1 MESGGVLI
9 SLLILLGFALA
20 AERRFHAWQWQKGG
34 CMLGS
39 GSTKVACLAVSR
51 EVACRA
57 IEEEMLHAW
66 QWQSIVMG
74 DGESVCAYSG
84 AT

>member
-1 MESGGVLI
+1 MESGGVLV
-9 SLLILLGFALA
+9 SLLILLGLALA
-20 AERRFHAWQWQKGG
+20 AAKLHAWQWQKGG

-57 IEEEMLHAW
+57 IDEEMLHAW

-74 DGESVCAYSG
+74 DGECVCAYSG